1 MPKLD
6 PQTIMLAFVAVTG
19 LAVLLQ
25 TIILFAI
32 YITVR
37 KTAASVKE
45 QVEDLRSSVMP
56 VVYNTR
62 ELFGRLA
69 PKVEATVDDLAAI
82 AEGLRIQSAEMQAS
96 VTELLDKFR
105 HQTTRLDN
113 LFSSLLDGVDRA
125 GGFVA
130 DVVSRPVRQIS
141 GLLASVKAI
150 AESLRAPA
158 PPRPPRPRRSDDG
171 DTFI

>member
-1 MPKLD
+1 MPTLD

-25 TIILFAI
+25 TIILLAI
-32 YITVR
+32 FITIR
-37 KTAASVKE
+37 KAANSLKE

-62 ELFGRLA
+62 ELITRLT
-69 PKVEATVDDLAAI
+69 PKIESTVDDLSAM
-82 AEGLRIQSAEMQAS
+82 AEGLRTQSADMQTS
-96 VTELLDKFR
+96 VTEILDKIR
-105 HQTTRLDN
+105 HQTVRLDN
-113 LFSSLLDGVDRA
+113 MFSSLLDGVDRA

-150 AESLRAPA
+150 AETLRAPIPRA
-158 PPRPPRPRRSDDG
+158 PRSRPSEDV
-171 DTFI
+171 DTFV

>member
-6 PQTIMLAFVAVTG
+6 PQTIMLAFVVVTG
-19 LAVLLQ
+19 LAILLQ
-25 TIILFAI
+25 TIILLAI
-32 YITVR
+32 FITVR
-37 KTAASVKE
+37 KAAVSM
-45 QVEDLRSSVMP
+45 QTQFEDLRSSVMP

-62 ELFGRLA
+62 ELFTRLA

-82 AEGLRIQSAEMQAS
+82 AEGLRTQSTDMQAS
-96 VTELLDKFR
+96 VTEILDKLR
-105 HQTTRLDN
+105 TQTVRLDAM
-113 LFSSLLDGVDRA
+113 FSSLLDGVDRA

-150 AESLRAPA
+150 AQALRAPA
-158 PPRPPRPRRSDDG
+158 PRAPRSRPSEDV

>member
-25 TIILFAI
+25 TILLLAI
-32 YITVR
+32 FITVR
-37 KTAASVKE
+37 KTAVSL
-45 QVEDLRSSVMP
+45 QNQFEDLRSALMP
-56 VVYNTR
+56 VIYNTR
-62 ELFGRLA
+62 ELFTRLE
-69 PKVEATVDDLAAI
+69 PKISATVDDLAAI
-82 AEGLRIQSAEMQAS
+82 ADGLRTQSVEMQAS
-96 VTELLDKFR
+96 VSEILDKFR
-105 HQTTRLDN
+105 HQTVRLDN
-113 LFSSLLDGVDRA
+113 MFSSLLDSVDRA

-150 AESLRAPA
+150 AESLRAPRA
-158 PPRPPRPRRSDDG
+158 PRQRPFDDG